1 MKNGKSILD
10 RIRQKIPEFSAGNRA
25 IAEYIS
31 ENPDIAA
38 YMTVAELAEASN
50 VSDATVVRFARNLGY
65 SRYSELKAELKYV
78 LRSDVRQI
86 DRLRHSGIAIAN
98 QKSPLMQTVE
108 KSMHADMQSIEQ
120 TLSDLKEEDIR
131 IIVRKIA
138 TAERVF
144 ISGTHTEYGLAC
156 YFASQLSWIRSD
168 VHLLD
173 ATHEPSYDLLS
184 MADEKDVL
192 VAISFPP
199 NPLQTVKMLEAAGRR
214 HSYCIAITDSPLSPL
229 AKRANRSLY
238 AKDLKLFFADNSA
251 PVMSL
256 LSALLGLIGN
266 YNYERSME
274 RLNINMKYWDEIGFY
289 YQDTDKYIK

>member
-1 MKNGKSILD
+1 MKNTETILD
-10 RIRQKIPEFSAGNRA
+10 RIQYKMPEFSLGNKA
-25 IAEYIS
+25 IAEYIFD
-31 ENPDIAA
+31 NPEIAA
-38 YMTVAELAEASN
+38 YMTVAELAEASR

-65 SRYSELKAELKYV
+65 SRYSELKAALRYV
-78 LRSDVRQI
+78 LRSDVRQT
-86 DRLRHSGIAIAN
+86 DRLRHSGMEN
-98 QKSPLMQTVE
+98 RKSELMQTLE
-108 KSMHADMQSIEQ
+108 KSMHADMQSIEE
-120 TLSDLKEEDIR
+120 TLKGLKEEDIR

-138 TAERVF
+138 TAVRVF
-144 ISGTHTEYGLAC
+144 VDGSHIEYGLAC

-199 NPLQTVKMLEAAGRR
+199 NPFQTIKMLEAARR
-214 HSYCIAITDSPLSPL
+214 RKAYCIAITDSPLSPL
-229 AKRANRSLY
+229 AKRADRSLF
-238 AKDLKLFFADNSA
+238 AKDVKMFFADNSA

-289 YQDTDKYIK
+289 YQE

>member
-1 MKNGKSILD
+1 M
-10 RIRQKIPEFSAGNRA
+10 PEFSLGNKA
-25 IAEYIS
+25 IAEYIFD
-31 ENPDIAA
+31 NPEIAA
-38 YMTVAELAEASN
+38 YMTVAELAEASR

-65 SRYSELKAELKYV
+65 SRYSELKAALRYV
-78 LRSDVRQI
+78 LRSDVRQT
-86 DRLRHSGIAIAN
+86 DRLRHSGMEN
-98 QKSPLMQTVE
+98 RKSELMQTLE
-108 KSMHADMQSIEQ
+108 KSMHADMQSIEE
-120 TLSDLKEEDIR
+120 TLKGLKEEDIR

-138 TAERVF
+138 TAVRVF
-144 ISGTHTEYGLAC
+144 VDGSHIEYGLAC

-199 NPLQTVKMLEAAGRR
+199 NPFQTIKMLEAARR
-214 HSYCIAITDSPLSPL
+214 RKAYCIAITDSPLSPL
-229 AKRANRSLY
+229 AKRADRSLF
-238 AKDLKLFFADNSA
+238 AKDVKMFFADNSA

-289 YQDTDKYIK
+289 YQE